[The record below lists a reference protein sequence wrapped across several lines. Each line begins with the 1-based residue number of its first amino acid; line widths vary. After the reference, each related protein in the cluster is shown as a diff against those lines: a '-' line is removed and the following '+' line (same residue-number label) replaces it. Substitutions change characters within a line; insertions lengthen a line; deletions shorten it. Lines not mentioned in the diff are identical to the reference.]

1 MIDKPN
7 WVRDAAAALVA
18 SGLKLPAPIAAA
30 MEGKA
35 LLPLAFDTRARLP
48 EWCEANGYSNEQMES
63 LNVAISHVVRWTSYH
78 ESVATE
84 YAVRFD
90 LDGKVSE
97 PVSPMDRHSA
107 ALLLLRR
114 AMLAKDLPTLKEPT
128 RAEPPPPP
136 APKPS
141 ASASK
146 GKPTLTLKARPVI

>member
-7 WVRDAAAALVA
+7 WVRDAGAALVA

-48 EWCEANGYSNEQMES
+48 EWCEANGYSSEQMES
-63 LNVAISHVVRWTSYH
+63 LKVAISHVVRWTSYQ

-84 YAVRFD
+84 LAVRFD

-97 PVSPMDRHSA
+97 PVSAIDRHSA

-114 AMLAKDLPTLKEPT
+114 AMPKGLPTLKEPA
-128 RAEPPPPP
+128 RAEPPAP
-136 APKPS
+136 APKPA

-146 GKPTLTLKARPVI
+146 GKPTLTLKARP